1 MSPHLP
7 VVSGKEAIATLE
19 KLGYRVVRQK
29 GSHMRMRHT
38 DASRHK
44 PLTVP
49 LHRELR
55 PGLLRA
61 VLHDAAITPAEFSK
75 LVRG

>member
-1 MSPHLP
+1 MSPRLP
-7 VVSGKEAIATLE
+7 VVSGKEAVTALE

-29 GSHMRMRHT
+29 GSHVRMRHP
-38 DASRHK
+38 DASRRK
-44 PLTVP
+44 PVTIP

-61 VLHDAAITPAEFSK
+61 VLRDAAITPSEFSR
-75 LVRG
+75 LAHR

>member
-1 MSPHLP
+1 MSAHLP
-7 VVSGKEAIATLE
+7 VVSGKEAIAALE

-29 GSHMRMRHT
+29 GSHVRMRHT
-38 DASRHK
+38 DAPARK

-61 VLHDAAITPAEFSK
+61 VLRDAAITPAEFSR